1 MPRDTK
7 TEIKKAFFN
16 LLGTTLFDNITV
28 KDIADECG
36 INRNTFY
43 YNFEDIYALTEEI
56 LQEETEKIVT
66 AHKTHRTWNE
76 GLSDASKFAKENRR
90 AILNLHK
97 SSKSYYL
104 VKYFKKIIY
113 NVVIEFVNLQA
124 EGLNISE
131 NDKNFIAGFY
141 TCALMGL
148 LSEWLDSDMKGDF
161 EPIIEKTGILFDNSI
176 ADALKTLAEK

>member
-7 TEIKKAFFN
+7 TEIKKAFLN
-16 LLGTTLFDNITV
+16 LLGATLFDNITV

-76 GLSDASKFAKENRR
+76 GLSYASKFAKENRR

-97 SSKSYYL
+97 SSKSFCL

-113 NVVIEFVNLQA
+113 NVVIEFVNLK
-124 EGLNISE
+124 SE
-131 NDKNFIAGFY
+131 NLN
-141 TCALMGL
+141 MGL
-148 LSEWLDSDMKGDF
+148 LSEWLDNDMKGDF

>member
-7 TEIKKAFFN
+7 AEIKKTFLN

-28 KDIADECG
+28 KDIADACG

-66 AHKTHRTWNE
+66 AHKTHLTWNE
-76 GLSDASKFAKENRR
+76 GLLDAARFAKENRR

-97 SSKSYYL
+97 SSKSFYL
-104 VKYFKKIIY
+104 VKYFKKVIY
-113 NVVIEFVNLQA
+113 NVVIEFVNIKA
-124 EGLNISE
+124 CGLSISE
-131 NDKNFIAGFY
+131 GDKDFIAGFY

-148 LSEWLDSDMKGDF
+148 LSEWLDNDMKSDF
-161 EPIIEKTGILFDNSI
+161 TPVIEKTGILFDNSI
-176 ADALKTLAEK
+176 AGALEMLAKK

>member
-7 TEIKKAFFN
+7 TEIKKAFLN
-16 LLGTTLFDNITV
+16 LLGATLFDNITV

-76 GLSDASKFAKENRR
+76 GLSYASKFAKENRR
-90 AILNLHK
+90 TILNLHK
-97 SSKSYYL
+97 SSKSFYL

-113 NVVIEFVNLQA
+113 NIYLYSRELVIF
-124 EGLNISE
+124 
-131 NDKNFIAGFY
+131 
-141 TCALMGL
+141 THMGL
-148 LSEWLDSDMKGDF
+148 LA
-161 EPIIEKTGILFDNSI
+161 ILNQI
-176 ADALKTLAEK
+176 YLL

>member
-7 TEIKKAFFN
+7 TEIKKAFMK

-66 AHKTHRTWNE
+66 AHNKHLTWNE
-76 GLSDASKFAKENRR
+76 GLLEAARFAKENRR

-97 SSKSYYL
+97 SSKSFYL
-104 VKYFKKIIY
+104 VKYFKRVIY
-113 NVVIEFVNLQA
+113 NVVIEFVDLKSEN
-124 EGLNISE
+124 LNILQ
-131 NDKNFIAGFY
+131 NDKDFIAGFY

-148 LSEWLDSDMKGDF
+148 LSEWLDNDMKSDF
-161 EPIIEKTGILFDNSI
+161 MPVIEKTADLFDNGI
-176 ADALKTLAEK
+176 TGALRILSEK